1 VRPLS
6 VFVIADKVRP
16 ESADAVRKPRQLGI
30 EVAMMTGDTEDI
42 ARAVELLDDPN
53 DPVGIEALFDETLLH
68 IEADLS
74 ICSLLREQE
83 VGLAAGEF
91 HCQQVLTPRR
101 RPGLFGIREKGQL
114 HPVLSM
120 NGPEQLSELIPG
132 HAGCGG

>member
-53 DPVGIEALFDETLLH
+53 DPV
-68 IEADLS
+68 
-74 ICSLLREQE
+74 
-83 VGLAAGEF
+83 F
-91 HCQQVLTPRR
+91 HCQRVLTPRR
-101 RPGLFGIREKGQL
+101 RAGPFGIREKGQL

-120 NGPEQLSELIPG
+120 NGPELLSELIPG